1 MCACTWS
8 CGTPRPVSYMTEV
21 VLRLAE
27 SLVRRQPKPPHRLGT
42 VLRDAYAVAVHDPE
56 VGLRVGVSLIRRQ
69 PKPPRRFGV
78 VLRDTFAVGVHGPEV
93 ELRLSITCL
102 RTRPQ
107 RIDLRRLRLHR
118 RTDGERDQD
127 GDGGEPGGVRHAS
140 LLAQSDVMSN
150 PILLLAGRNRY
161 EKQRVASSPV
171 PDTARQS
178 THRRTPYVP

>member
-27 SLVRRQPKPPHRLGT
+27 SLVRRQPKPP
-42 VLRDAYAVAVHDPE
+42 
-56 VGLRVGVSLIRRQ
+56 
-69 PKPPRRFGV
+69 RRFGV

-93 ELRLSITCL
+93 ELRLSIACL

-107 RIDLRRLRLHR
+107 RIELRRLRLHR

-127 GDGGEPGGVRHAS
+127 GDGGEPGGVRHAG
-140 LLAQSDVMSN
+140 LLAHAM
-150 PILLLAGRNRY
+150 
-161 EKQRVASSPV
+161 
-171 PDTARQS
+171 
-178 THRRTPYVP
+178 